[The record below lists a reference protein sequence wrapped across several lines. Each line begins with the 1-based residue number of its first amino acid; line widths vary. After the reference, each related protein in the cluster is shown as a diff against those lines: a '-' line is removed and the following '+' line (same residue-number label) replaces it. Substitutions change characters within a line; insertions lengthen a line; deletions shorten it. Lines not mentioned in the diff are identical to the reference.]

1 MENKLTK
8 DVRITVRGIQRDED
22 GNELVTETVSDGE
35 YYERGGSIYL
45 FYEEFPEEES
55 RAVKHTI
62 KCKENVLELTKKGL
76 VNARIIFEPGQT
88 HMTDYAT
95 PYGLLRLGVKTR
107 GVNSLVG
114 ENVLEIQ
121 AEYALTSEEE
131 ILNECEILIR
141 VESLVKSFKR

>member
-1 MENKLTK
+1 MTK
-8 DVRITVRGIQRDED
+8 DVRITVRGLQRDED

-55 RAVKHTI
+55 GAVKHTI

-95 PYGLLRLGVKTR
+95 PYGLLRLGVKTY
-107 GVNSLVG
+107 GVKSLMR

-131 ILNECEILIR
+131 ILSECEILIK
-141 VESLVKSFKR
+141 VETLDKSLKR